1 MADRRDWAHSASA
14 SKSPENLRETS
25 RPQATATAGIEASQ
39 LQVLPCSMRPFQP
52 MLTTPHSG
60 LRSSYA
66 TSAPS
71 ASGTTAKVTPATAYS
86 RNSVYSAS
94 HDQVNDQNTCAIDSA
109 PLNSTARKEASIDH
123 LAGTKSTEEIHK
135 DNDKQN
141 ANGLQKATRFP
152 YSGQLAEDAVDVST
166 PWDAHGTPARLK
178 MAIR

>member
-39 LQVLPCSMRPFQP
+39 LQRALIFLRYQRAVGIRNNSKSH
-52 MLTTPHSG
+52 TSDG
-60 LRSSYA
+60 LFEKFS
-66 TSAPS
+66 
-71 ASGTTAKVTPATAYS
+71 
-86 RNSVYSAS
+86 
-94 HDQVNDQNTCAIDSA
+94 